1 MDIISLCRLMEVCSS
16 FVEELSEEEI
26 YEIYRRDPSDSK
38 ALEKAL
44 CRGSGVFGTC
54 SKVQEQLKS
63 DL

>member
-1 MDIISLCRLMEVCSS
+1 MEVCSS

-44 CRGSGVFGTC
+44 CKGSGVFGKC

-63 DL
+63 EL